1 MTTALETQKKLNSAY
16 ERRQYKK
23 AFLLYVLLIDLRE
36 EESLPVMR
44 LPNLVQRA
52 IELDM
57 EIPAKV
63 LELQVRK

>member
-1 MTTALETQKKLNSAY
+1 MTTALETQKKMNDAY

-36 EESLPVMR
+36 AESLPVMR

-63 LELQVRK
+63 LELQIRK